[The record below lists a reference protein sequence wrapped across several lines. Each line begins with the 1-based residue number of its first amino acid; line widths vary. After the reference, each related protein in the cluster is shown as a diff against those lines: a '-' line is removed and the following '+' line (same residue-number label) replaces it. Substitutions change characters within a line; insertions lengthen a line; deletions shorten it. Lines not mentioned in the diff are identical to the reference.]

1 MNIKI
6 AFDFH
11 DIFVNSREAWIK
23 AFSESTDNENIIID
37 YENKV
42 SKKEICKKYNLNYE
56 NIEKIYRNHLER
68 IDKNIEF
75 AEKLSCWYKIDIISM
90 AKTDRLLKDI
100 EKFNLK
106 HIFENIYGKE
116 QVLNREE
123 YLQKLSKSYDWVVFF
138 NHEYADII
146 EKQNVIYIPIDFQGD
161 LSEYKNISFTEHAK
175 NKLLY
180 NDLSKYYMQAIV
192 NDTNTETNFIE
203 GIFNKY
209 LNKNTGKILD
219 CCCGVGRHDYL
230 LGKDGFEVTGID
242 ISPKQIETA
251 KKDHNNENVE
261 YKIMDV
267 RNINLEEKDYD
278 MSICMWTTYNYLS
291 LDKDFVKFIKSNY
304 DHQKTGSILVLDS
317 KNIPKL
323 EKRRVYKRNSNIDK
337 VMNMEL
343 IVNKFIIEN
352 IQNSQ
357 YFYFIK
363 ESNEKKFL
371 FDQEFV
377 RFYKLSEIKKLTEE
391 YYDVIDVY
399 GDFDMEEYNE
409 SESNR
414 FIVIL
419 KRK

>member
-11 DIFVNSREAWIK
+11 DIFVNSHEAWIK
-23 AFSESTDNENIIID
+23 AFSEFTDNENIIID
-37 YENKV
+37 YKNKV
-42 SKKEICKKYNLNYE
+42 SKKEICKKYNLDYE
-56 NIEKIYRNHLER
+56 NIEKTYRNYLEK

-75 AEKLSCWYKIDIISM
+75 AEKLSHWYEIDIISM
-90 AKTDRLLKDI
+90 ARKDRLLKDI
-100 EKFNLK
+100 EKFNLN
-106 HIFENIYGKE
+106 HIFENVYGKE

-123 YLQKLSKSYDWVVFF
+123 YLQKLSKKYDWVVFF
-138 NHEYADII
+138 NHEYKDII
-146 EKQNVIYIPIDFQGD
+146 EKENIVYIPIDFQGN

-192 NDTNTETNFIE
+192 NDTNIETNFIKKL
-203 GIFNKY
+203 FNKY

-242 ISPKQIETA
+242 ISSKQIETA
-251 KKDHNNENVE
+251 KKIHNNKNVE
-261 YKIMDV
+261 YEVMDV

-291 LDKDFVKFIKSNY
+291 LDKDFEKFIKSNY
-304 DHQKTGSILVLDS
+304 NHQKTGSILILDS

-323 EKRRVYKRNSNIDK
+323 EKRRVYKRNSYIDN

-343 IVNKFIIEN
+343 IVNKFIIGN

-377 RFYKLSEIKKLTEE
+377 RFYKLSEIKKLTEN
-391 YYDVIDVY
+391 YYEVIDIY
-399 GDFDMEEYNE
+399 GDFDMEEYREN
-409 SESNR
+409 ESNR